1 MFQFR
6 GKSQPVVIAYCRL
19 IRSLWVAKC
28 LKLTQSWHFS
38 TFIYLIVVQILA
50 FLYHSPIGVCW
61 LAGLVGLVHLLAIV
75 DGVLMVSFNVSS
87 FCFID
92 ADTFSS
98 LAFVLHS
105 MCFNRLIFFSLI
117 YCFQFFLFF
126 GKSIY
131 CPLWHNIFSLVSDNF
146 IVIVE
151 NRI

>member
-1 MFQFR
+1 MFE
-6 GKSQPVVIAYCRL
+6 IDA
-19 IRSLWVAKC
+19 
-28 LKLTQSWHFS
+28 KLTFFDIYIPHCCPNTGIPLSF
-38 TFIYLIVVQILA
+38 TFMCL
-50 FLYHSPIGVCW
+50 